1 MLNTDGNIK
10 FVDAP
15 YIHIRDEV
23 TQEGRITKRTLAWEI
38 FKDTITE
45 LEKKD
50 NTFKTIVV
58 DLLEDLYEHC
68 RIYMFN
74 KLGISHE
81 SDDPF
86 RAWDKTRGEFL
97 NTLKRLMNLDYEN
110 IILISHEDATRDLTK
125 KSGDKVSSVKPNLP
139 DKIAVKVAGMVD
151 VVARIVA
158 DGEEHTFNFKSNEV
172 IFGGGRLK
180 VTKKDIPLEVDA
192 LFKVYDEAN
201 KSVKTRE
208 KSAEPTQKENA
219 IKVSQGEKEIE
230 QRANI
235 AEKDMFFFDEEA
247 NRYWKVEAGNIK
259 PTLDDMEGSKP
270 ITEKQYIEG
279 TTPKSEEE
287 EPRVAEEEKSARK
300 PKK

>member
-1 MLNTDGNIK
+1 M
-10 FVDAP
+10 
-15 YIHIRDEV
+15 
-23 TQEGRITKRTLAWEI
+23 
-38 FKDTITE
+38 
-45 LEKKD
+45 
-50 NTFKTIVV
+50 
-58 DLLEDLYEHC
+58 
-68 RIYMFN
+68 
-74 KLGISHE
+74 
-81 SDDPF
+81 
-86 RAWDKTRGEFL
+86 
-97 NTLKRLMNLDYEN
+97 
-110 IILISHEDATRDLTK
+110 
-125 KSGDKVSSVKPNLP
+125 
-139 DKIAVKVAGMVD
+139 
-151 VVARIVA
+151 
-158 DGEEHTFNFKSNEV
+158 
-172 IFGGGRLK
+172 
-180 VTKKDIPLEVDA
+180 TKKDIPLEVDA

-287 EPRVAEEEKSARK
+287 EPPRRRRRKVREEAEEINEDEIPFK
-300 PKK
+300 